1 MNGVMNG
8 GFTCVSEYKFVIFN
22 ALKTLFYLLSP
33 NQKIMNHRFAPFIL
47 LILFFCVSC
56 QNVDHHEHDH
66 DLPKVTRHDR
76 PDAIILR
83 GVEVSKHADYYYTS
97 GLVAPVLDDQLPAG
111 SRGRYGDT
119 YTQAIGILNRI
130 KDQLSEAGLSMSDVI
145 SLRIYLVPD
154 AELEG
159 KADFA
164 GWNRAY
170 SEFFNNEANSN
181 KVARTTI
188 AIHSLANSD
197 LLIEI
202 EAVAVRP

>member
-1 MNGVMNG
+1 MPL
-8 GFTCVSEYKFVIFN
+8 KFFFICI
-22 ALKTLFYLLSP
+22 
-33 NQKIMNHRFAPFIL
+33 NQTKITMNHRFAPFIL
-47 LILFFCVSC
+47 FVLFLGTSC
-56 QNVDHHEHDH
+56 QKVDHHEYDHEH
-66 DLPKVTRHDR
+66 DLPKVIRHDR

-97 GLVAPVLDDQLPAG
+97 GLVAPVIDEQLPAG
-111 SRGRYGDT
+111 NRGRYGDT
-119 YTQAIGILNRI
+119 YTQATGILSRI
-130 KDQLSEAGLSMSDVI
+130 KDQLAESGLSMSDII

-154 AELEG
+154 SELED

-170 SEFFNNEANSN
+170 SEFFNNEANPN